1 VRAAVS
7 GDNRPWRSPRA
18 AAGLAWLLCSASLI
32 LGVFGLVLESL
43 NGHQITDTLVVGI
56 ALLAIT
62 FPLVGAVVAARRP
75 SNPLGWIFCAIG
87 IC

>member
-1 VRAAVS
+1 
-7 GDNRPWRSPRA
+7 
-18 AAGLAWLLCSASLI
+18 
-32 LGVFGLVLESL
+32 
-43 NGHQITDTLVVGI
+43 LVVGI